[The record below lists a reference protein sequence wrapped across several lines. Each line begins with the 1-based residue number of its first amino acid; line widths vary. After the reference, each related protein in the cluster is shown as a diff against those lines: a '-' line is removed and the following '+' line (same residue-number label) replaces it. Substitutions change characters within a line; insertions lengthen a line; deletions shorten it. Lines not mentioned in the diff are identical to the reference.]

1 MILEIRSKDP
11 RPPPLRLHPE
21 GRCGSAWHDK
31 PLKQLGLL
39 SRQADI
45 RRVTGASSVNLRQ
58 GHATACVRHCPAGRC
73 RTPVDHGHPPRS
85 GTGGVARR
93 RQESSRVRRVEE
105 HVVPVPS
112 FPVLRRTQPSGYR
125 YRLIPR
131 QEKYLLSRF
140 ADGCRRAD
148 GICCTDQD
156 RRRMQ

>member
-1 MILEIRSKDP
+1 MADYVPLAVSDFRFPNLIRAVAAIGHEP
-11 RPPPLRLHPE
+11 T
-21 GRCGSAWHDK
+21 
-31 PLKQLGLL
+31 
-39 SRQADI
+39 
-45 RRVTGASSVNLRQ
+45 TGASGGDREIRAKLLTKLIRREWARVWPEDIVPQDAVVHLRIMDTPQ
-58 GHATACVRHCPAGRC
+58 RNGRRC
-73 RTPVDHGHPPRS
+73 APPPR
-85 GTGGVARR
+85 
-93 RQESSRVRRVEE
+93 SSRVRRVEE

-125 YRLIPR
+125 YSLIPR